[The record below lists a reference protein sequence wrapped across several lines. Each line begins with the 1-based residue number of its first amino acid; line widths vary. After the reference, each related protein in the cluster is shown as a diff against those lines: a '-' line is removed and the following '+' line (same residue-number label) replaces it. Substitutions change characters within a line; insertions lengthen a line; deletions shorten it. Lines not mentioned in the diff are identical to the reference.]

1 MQQTV
6 LVVSLLTVGAV
17 DAACKRLLCLYGSQ
31 KICPSCE
38 KWKLLK
44 KFSGHSTCRDCRSSS
59 SSSVPTTSIRLDRA
73 SFISFFDHEH
83 SRGSRL
89 SLIQRSSI
97 VALHSLGFSIPQV
110 AEFTHCTA
118 TTIQHWVDHF
128 AQHGNL
134 ADEPRSGRPPVTAPD
149 VDQSIVSMAEEI
161 CFVTPK
167 EIRSELQVPVSAR
180 TVRRRL
186 DQAGLFGRVARV
198 SYPFTQEDVSR
209 RLAFVSNYGGWNES
223 QWNTVL
229 FSDETHIILG
239 GNGQVWVQ
247 RPEDTAFLSQFM
259 TERYPFPEKISL
271 WGCFSAQGIGASRV
285 FDGTMNSRLLT
296 DTFTRCM
303 KPHALQTWPAQQWY
317 FLQDNAPYH
326 TSNESRTWLHN
337 NGIDCID
344 FPPYS
349 PDLNPIE
356 NLWADLKR
364 RVELRCPCDSTELK
378 QFLTEEWTA
387 TDPEYLCCLA
397 HSMIDR
403 CKVVAACRGF
413 KTKY

>member
-6 LVVSLLTVGAV
+6 LVVSLLTVGAAG
-17 DAACKRLLCLYGSQ
+17 AAYKRLLCLYGSQ

-83 SRGSRL
+83 SQGSRL

-97 VALHSLGFSIPQV
+97 VALSSLGFDV
-110 AEFTHCTA
+110 AKIAELSSCDPR
-118 TTIQHWVDHF
+118 TIQHWIDHF

-134 ADEPRSGRPPVTAPD
+134 ADEPRSGRPPVTAPEVRRD
-149 VDQSIVSMAEEI
+149 LQLNVS
-161 CFVTPK
+161 
-167 EIRSELQVPVSAR
+167 SR

-198 SYPFTQEDVSR
+198 SYPFTQEDVR
-209 RLAFVSNYGGWNES
+209 QRLAFVSNYGGWNES

-229 FSDETHIILG
+229 FSDETHVILG

-259 TERYPFPEKISL
+259 TQRDPFPEKISL

-285 FDGTMNSRLLT
+285 FDGTMDSRLLT
-296 DTFTRCM
+296 DTFTQYM
-303 KPHALQTWPAQQWY
+303 KPHALETWPAQQWY

-326 TSNESRTWLHN
+326 TSNESRAWLHN

-387 TDPEYLCCLA
+387 TDPEYLRCLA

-403 CKVVAACRGF
+403 CKAVAACRGF

>member
-1 MQQTV
+1 MIDSDCIELRMNVIRSFGSRARSCIFRSCQLLQWSVLRSISVIGDRSMQQTV

-44 KFSGHSTCRDCRSSS
+44 KFSGHSTCCDCRSSS

-83 SRGSRL
+83 SRGSPL

-128 AQHGNL
+128 VQHGNL

-167 EIRSELQVPVSAR
+167 EIRSQLQVPVSAR
-180 TVRRRL
+180 
-186 DQAGLFGRVARV
+186 
-198 SYPFTQEDVSR
+198 
-209 RLAFVSNYGGWNES
+209 
-223 QWNTVL
+223 
-229 FSDETHIILG
+229 
-239 GNGQVWVQ
+239 
-247 RPEDTAFLSQFM
+247 
-259 TERYPFPEKISL
+259 
-271 WGCFSAQGIGASRV
+271 
-285 FDGTMNSRLLT
+285 
-296 DTFTRCM
+296 
-303 KPHALQTWPAQQWY
+303 
-317 FLQDNAPYH
+317 
-326 TSNESRTWLHN
+326 
-337 NGIDCID
+337 
-344 FPPYS
+344 
-349 PDLNPIE
+349 
-356 NLWADLKR
+356 
-364 RVELRCPCDSTELK
+364 
-378 QFLTEEWTA
+378 
-387 TDPEYLCCLA
+387 
-397 HSMIDR
+397 
-403 CKVVAACRGF
+403 
-413 KTKY
+413 

>member
-1 MQQTV
+1 
-6 LVVSLLTVGAV
+6 
-17 DAACKRLLCLYGSQ
+17 
-31 KICPSCE
+31 
-38 KWKLLK
+38 
-44 KFSGHSTCRDCRSSS
+44 
-59 SSSVPTTSIRLDRA
+59 LDRA

-83 SRGSRL
+83 SRGSPL

-118 TTIQHWVDHF
+118 RTIQHWVDHF

-161 CFVTPK
+161 CFITPK
-167 EIRSELQVPVSAR
+167 EIRSQLQVPVSAR

-198 SYPFTQEDVSR
+198 SYPFTQEDVNQ
-209 RLAFVSNYGGWNES
+209 RLAFISNYGGWNES

-229 FSDETHIILG
+229 FSDETHVVLG

-247 RPEDTAFLSQFM
+247 RPEDTAFLSQYM
-259 TERYPFPEKISL
+259 IERDSFPEKIGF
-271 WGCFSAQGIGASRV
+271 WGCFSAQGVGDSRLY
-285 FDGTMNSRLLT
+285 DGTMDSRLLT
-296 DTFTRCM
+296 DTFTRFM
-303 KPHALQTWPAQQWY
+303 KPHALRTWPAEQWF

-326 TSNESRTWLHN
+326 ASVDTQSWLHN

-364 RVELRCPCDSTELK
+364 RVELRCPSSITELK
-378 QFLTEEWTA
+378 EILSEEWEA
-387 TDPEYLCCLA
+387 TDQEYLARLA

-403 CKVVAACRGF
+403 CQEVVACRGF

>member
-6 LVVSLLTVGAV
+6 LVVSLLTVGAAG
-17 DAACKRLLCLYGSQ
+17 AAYKRLLCLYGSQ

-83 SRGSRL
+83 SQGSRL

-97 VALHSLGFSIPQV
+97 VALSSLGFDV
-110 AEFTHCTA
+110 AKIAELSSCDPR
-118 TTIQHWVDHF
+118 TIQHWIDHF

-134 ADEPRSGRPPVTAPD
+134 ADEPRSGRPPVTAPE
-149 VDQSIVSMAEEI
+149 VDQSIVSMAQEI

-167 EIRSELQVPVSAR
+167 EIRRDLQLNVSSR

-198 SYPFTQEDVSR
+198 SYPFTQEDVR
-209 RLAFVSNYGGWNES
+209 QRLAFVSNYGGWNES

-229 FSDETHIILG
+229 FSDETHVILG

-271 WGCFSAQGIGASRV
+271 WGCSP
-285 FDGTMNSRLLT
+285 L
-296 DTFTRCM
+296 
-303 KPHALQTWPAQQWY
+303 KALEPA
-317 FLQDNAPYH
+317 
-326 TSNESRTWLHN
+326 
-337 NGIDCID
+337 G
-344 FPPYS
+344 
-349 PDLNPIE
+349 
-356 NLWADLKR
+356 
-364 RVELRCPCDSTELK
+364 
-378 QFLTEEWTA
+378 
-387 TDPEYLCCLA
+387 CL
-397 HSMIDR
+397 M
-403 CKVVAACRGF
+403 VP
-413 KTKY
+413 